1 MAEPRG
7 SQAPPGAGRK
17 VALRYRAVTLPGMS
31 DFERAQLEFI
41 ESLMAFDRAAEASP
55 RAERVLPSD
64 VDLDAELA
72 AAFAEL
78 SR

>member
-7 SQAPPGAGRK
+7 SQALAGAGPESCPPLSGGY
-17 VALRYRAVTLPGMS
+17 APGMS

>member
-1 MAEPRG
+1 
-7 SQAPPGAGRK
+7 
-17 VALRYRAVTLPGMS
+17 MS

-41 ESLMAFDRAAEASP
+41 QSLMSFDRAAEASP
-55 RAERVLPSD
+55 GPERVLPAE
-64 VDLDAELA
+64 VDLDAELS

>member
-1 MAEPRG
+1 
-7 SQAPPGAGRK
+7 
-17 VALRYRAVTLPGMS
+17 MS

-41 ESLMAFDRAAEASP
+41 QSLLSFDRAAEASSGP
-55 RAERVLPSD
+55 ERVLPAD
-64 VDLDAELA
+64 VDLDAELT